1 MVGKPQID
9 SLICLDPK
17 PVCAFP
23 KEPWCLLEALSTLRA
38 ITQTVYT

>member
-23 KEPWCLLEALSTLRA
+23 KEPWCLLEALSTLLA
-38 ITQTVYT
+38 NTQAVYT